1 MFLIVDGYNLLRQA
15 EKMEGWEKL
24 TDGMMCKMISEY
36 LRRINATG
44 EVVFDGIGPPNK
56 APFENLP
63 RLEVIFSGRRVDADS
78 VILDKISLDSAPK
91 GLFLVSSD
99 RELQAAAKKRKAAY
113 AKSQVFFTM
122 MVDELDKK
130 RKGPQEP
137 PQKRSGITEGETDE
151 WMKTFGFEE
160 DKEGD
165 RQ

>member
-44 EVVFDGIGPPNK
+44 AIVFDGIGPPNK
-56 APFENLP
+56 APFENLA

-78 VILDKISLDSAPK
+78 IILDKISLDSAPK

-99 RELQAAAKKRKAAY
+99 RELQAAAKKRKAGF
-113 AKSQVFFTM
+113 AKSQVFFAT

-137 PQKRSGITEGETDE
+137 PQKRTGITEGETDE
-151 WMKTFGFEE
+151 WLRTFGLSDDKE
-160 DKEGD
+160 DKK
-165 RQ
+165 Q